1 MHPSKPCKVQIL
13 YTDVDENIPFI
24 LSHLNLLLMMDN
36 ASIAFALAIANN
48 KSGLTGIAYKWAC
61 EESNAQARLNVGEIM

>member
-48 KSGLTGIAYKWAC
+48 KSGLTGIAYK
-61 EESNAQARLNVGEIM
+61 